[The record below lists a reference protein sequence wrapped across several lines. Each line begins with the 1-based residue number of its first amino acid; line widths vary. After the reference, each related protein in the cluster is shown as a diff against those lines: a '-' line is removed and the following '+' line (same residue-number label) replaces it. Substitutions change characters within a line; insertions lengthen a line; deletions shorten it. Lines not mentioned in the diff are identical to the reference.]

1 MKIWELDELV
11 EYMKKERVH
20 KVKLGNLEVE
30 LSPIAFQEYLP
41 ETTVP
46 LQGDEAMPTEDEF
59 LYRSSP
65 YYDQMKTQREE
76 GL

>member
-11 EYMKKERVH
+11 EYMKMNRVH

-30 LSPIAFQEYLP
+30 LSPIAFQVDAAEG
-41 ETTVP
+41 TVP

-59 LYRSSP
+59 LFRSTP
-65 YYDQMKTQREE
+65 YYDEMKAQREE
-76 GL
+76 G